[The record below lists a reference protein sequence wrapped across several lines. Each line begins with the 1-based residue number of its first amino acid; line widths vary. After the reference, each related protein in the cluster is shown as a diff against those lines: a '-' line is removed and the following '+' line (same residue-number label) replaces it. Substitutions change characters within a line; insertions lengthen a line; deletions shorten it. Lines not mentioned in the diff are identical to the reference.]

1 MTFPLMPDTSG
12 YIRSAPTY
20 SYIGQLFTSGDGF
33 PGGNLTFTAGTKVI
47 VLSLQLAG
55 GNGASSGVTIG
66 GVACTQACGS
76 TASVNHASIW
86 YLATTASGSLAISGS
101 GGTGRSFLH
110 AYEVRDYTSSAPYSA
125 VAGFTDS
132 SVTSFG
138 INLPTSTN
146 TTVIGAGLSGPVTIA
161 VTPSVGPSVAL
172 ISNVAYESATTHY
185 SWAQR
190 PTFRGDPTVF
200 TASGTA
206 TTHRL
211 AAAAWR

>member
-1 MTFPLMPDTSG
+1 MLMPVPPRV
-12 YIRSAPTY
+12 IPPAPTY
-20 SYIGQLFTSGDGF
+20 SYIGQLFTSGNGF
-33 PGGNLTFTAGTKVI
+33 PAGSLTFTAGTKVI

-55 GNGASSGVTIG
+55 GNGTSSGVTIG
-66 GVACTQACGS
+66 GVACTQACTSEASFG
-76 TASVNHASIW
+76 TAAIW

-110 AYEVRDYTSSAPYSA
+110 AYEVRDYSSSVPYSVA
-125 VAGFTDS
+125 AGFTDS

-146 TTVIGAGLSGPVTIA
+146 TVAIGAGLSGPVVIS
-161 VTPSVGPSVAL
+161 VTPSVGPAVAL
-172 ISNVAYESATTHY
+172 IGNWAYESATSHY